1 MKALLSMTVSIKIA
15 NSLSYHLKTSL
26 SHSWFGN
33 SVVHNTFL
41 VPNGFDHNETILN
54 GAFIDLLLA
63 SVGIDQPYLFK
74 NMIEQKYF
82 MPGQMGTL
90 ELMAPGAVDVRW
102 KTIQREAA
110 SFFFFSFFQLMGVLY
125 LKASAYEFA
134 GHNSLYNDTYWY
146 SLEQSSKKSL
156 AHLLNS
162 IGLTQLPLFGR
173 SPGKL
178 QFDHRQTNTGIC
190 SEAKWNDGLHG
201 SDIDHCKAEII
212 LINFPLCN
220 NF

>member
-1 MKALLSMTVSIKIA
+1 
-15 NSLSYHLKTSL
+15 
-26 SHSWFGN
+26 
-33 SVVHNTFL
+33 
-41 VPNGFDHNETILN
+41 
-54 GAFIDLLLA
+54 
-63 SVGIDQPYLFK
+63 
-74 NMIEQKYF
+74 
-82 MPGQMGTL
+82 
-90 ELMAPGAVDVRW
+90 
-102 KTIQREAA
+102 
-110 SFFFFSFFQLMGVLY
+110 MGVLY

-201 SDIDHCKAEII
+201 SDIDRYEAEII